1 MKKILIVANNMEIGG
16 AERALLGLLQAIDC
30 SKYKVDL
37 FLFRQEGPFMKF
49 IPSKIHVLDENNKYS
64 DLAVPIG
71 NVLKKGHIGMLVG
84 RILGKHKAKQF
95 IKKNSLSVSNSVE
108 IHYSYRYTKKYLPRI
123 TEEVYDLAL
132 GFTVPY
138 YIVDEKVKAK
148 KKAVWLHT
156 DYSKLD
162 GDTIEERKV
171 WSAYDYIVS
180 ISEEV
185 TKAFLTK
192 FKDLKEKIVLI
203 ENIVSKELIQK
214 QANEIDV
221 KDEMRSESGFTKLL
235 SIGRF
240 TIAKNF
246 DNIPDICSR
255 IIEKGQNVRW
265 YIIGFG
271 SDEELI
277 KNKIKEFGMEKN
289 VILLGKKENPYPYIK
304 ECDIYVQPSRFEGKA
319 VTVREAQILQKPV
332 VITDFSTAKSQIT
345 DGVDG
350 VIVPLDNQ
358 GCADAISDLILDI
371 EKQKKLIDNCKNGN
385 YDNLS
390 EVNKI
395 YNLID

>member
-1 MKKILIVANNMEIGG
+1 M
-16 AERALLGLLQAIDC
+16 
-30 SKYKVDL
+30 
-37 FLFRQEGPFMKF
+37 
-49 IPSKIHVLDENNKYS
+49 
-64 DLAVPIG
+64 
-71 NVLKKGHIGMLVG
+71 
-84 RILGKHKAKQF
+84 
-95 IKKNSLSVSNSVE
+95 
-108 IHYSYRYTKKYLPRI
+108 
-123 TEEVYDLAL
+123 
-132 GFTVPY
+132 
-138 YIVDEKVKAK
+138 
-148 KKAVWLHT
+148 
-156 DYSKLD
+156 
-162 GDTIEERKV
+162 
-171 WSAYDYIVS
+171 
-180 ISEEV
+180 
-185 TKAFLTK
+185 
-192 FKDLKEKIVLI
+192 I

-221 KDEMRSESGFTKLL
+221 KDEMRSESDFTKLL